1 MTMKK
6 IIALAGLAV
15 LATNTAE
22 ASKARLLALGEN
34 LETAGSLYFS
44 DNRNIFQNAAFI
56 HEYKDGIYM
65 EWGAQGNENS
75 SIGAL
80 NNKADTDT
88 NPQAEGG
95 FLKSHGKYVYGLHI
109 GGESYITHEARS
121 YLRLRNS
128 QQIHQDNQ
136 IDLFFGAAESED
148 FKWGVNLTYSN
159 TKDDAAD

>member
-56 HEYKDGIYM
+56 HEYKDGIYL
-65 EWGAQGNENS
+65 EWGSQGNEFAPALNTN
-75 SIGAL
+75 L
-80 NNKADTDT
+80 NNKLDSDT
-88 NPQAEGG
+88 NPHAEGG
-95 FLKSHGKYVYGLHI
+95 FLKSHGKYTYGVYVGA
-109 GGESYITHEARS
+109 ESYITHEARN
-121 YLRLRNS
+121 YLRLLNS
-128 QQIHQDNQ
+128 ANIHQD
-136 IDLFFGAAESED
+136 
-148 FKWGVNLTYSN
+148 
-159 TKDDAAD
+159 